1 MEDMSTLSD
10 PGHPHGV
17 QAHWTGVLQ
26 TGQLLSTGLPG
37 TQDSAAAS
45 PPSPQ
50 LTQASQ
56 FLLERGQQLVV
67 ELEARQEKEEWEA
80 AEQEEG
86 VEGAGEQQGQAGRQ
100 KSEPGYQVV
109 LFQMRSGGWL
119 TPDCQGYIEEL

>member
-1 MEDMSTLSD
+1 MCPPDWTAPQHWAAWHTGFSSSLS
-10 PGHPHGV
+10 
-17 QAHWTGVLQ
+17 
-26 TGQLLSTGLPG
+26 
-37 TQDSAAAS
+37 S
-45 PPSPQ
+45 PVSPQ
-50 LTQASQ
+50 LPQAPQ
-56 FLLERGQQLVV
+56 FLLEREEQLGV
-67 ELEARQEKEEWEA
+67 EVEAGQEKEEWEA